1 MKISFTSLTF
11 KTLFI
16 LFMSSTIF
24 IIFIIIIAKES
35 FSQGYTYLIQED
47 ISSIEEKISPE
58 IAINLSYGLNKNL
71 YRVATDQLKHKK
83 ILLLK
88 IESITL
94 EKPILFSKKNK
105 SIDELKK
112 AGHFVSTKIIFDPT
126 TSNKLGKTTIVYSNE
141 SYKIYIQNFYKWFV
155 GGVILFGLAIAI
167 LGFLLYKSLKRLT
180 ILASAFE
187 KFNPNIPD
195 NFLFNIES
203 NDEIGTI
210 NRSANIMVKKLTTY
224 IDNTKDLSAT
234 ILQKESHLKE
244 AQRIAKVG
252 SWEYNVVD
260 EILLLSDEVYRIL
273 GVKFG
278 TVITWKDF
286 LNFISK
292 DDYNKVI
299 KVIED
304 AIKNGSKFNIKY
316 SMTLKNKNEIFVQT
330 RGKVRKKAGG
340 HVRITAVSMDITN
353 DIKNKNT
360 IEKLAYYD
368 SLTGLANRTL
378 LRDRMY
384 KSIQYAKREQT
395 KIAIMFLDL
404 DHFKLINDT
413 LGHSVGDDLL
423 IHIAEIL
430 KLHIRESD
438 TLSRLGGD
446 EFVILLPSVKSNL
459 DAQNIASKI
468 QQTLQSKHDIGNHQ
482 LYVTSSIGVSFYPE
496 HGKNAEELIRNA
508 DTAMYEA
515 KNNGRNNYRIYSE
528 SMGNYSD
535 QQLHLEQDLIQAV
548 KNKSGIEVFY
558 QPKIDTISNFISGA
572 EALVRWRHPINGL
585 VFPDQFI
592 HIAESTG
599 LMIELGNI
607 IIEESIF
614 QIQEW
619 NKLGLV
625 GLKIAIN
632 LSARQF
638 QDPKL
643 VSFIS
648 SMLLNYQVNP
658 SQIEFEITETLSM
671 TNMTN
676 TLRILTELKTIGVSI
691 AIDDFGTGHSSLAY
705 LKKFPVNTLKI
716 DRSFILD
723 IMENDEDKTIVQTII
738 SMAHSLGFN
747 TVAEGVETLEHVKI
761 LQNMDCDQL
770 QGYYFSKPI
779 PKDEFTKFIKD
790 YMPNKQYIQ
799 I

>member
-11 KTLFI
+11 KTLSL
-16 LFMSSTIF
+16 LFLSSIIF
-24 IIFIIIIAKES
+24 IIFIVVIAKES

-58 IAINLSYGLNKNL
+58 IAMNLSYGLNNNL
-71 YRVATDQLKHKK
+71 KRVATNQLKHKK

-88 IESITL
+88 IDSVTL
-94 EKPILFSKKNK
+94 EKPMLFSKKDE
-105 SIDELKK
+105 SIKELEK
-112 AGHFVSTKIIFDPT
+112 AGHFVSTKVLYDPVT
-126 TSNKLGKTTIVYSNE
+126 TNELGEITLVYSNE
-141 SYKIYIQNFYKWFV
+141 SYQTYIENFYKWFV
-155 GGVILFGLAIAI
+155 GGVTLFGLAIAL
-167 LGFLLYKSLKRLT
+167 LGLLLYNSLKRLT
-180 ILASAFE
+180 VLATAFE
-187 KFNPNIPD
+187 KFNPNKPKD
-195 NFLFNIES
+195 FHFNVQT

-234 ILQKESHLKE
+234 ILQKEAHLKE

-260 EILLLSDEVYRIL
+260 GNLLLSDEIYRIL

-278 TVITWKDF
+278 TSIKWKDF

-292 DDYNKVI
+292 DDYDNVI
-299 KVIED
+299 KTID
-304 AIKNGSKFNIKY
+304 NAIKHGSKFNIKY
-316 SMTLKNKNEIFVQT
+316 ALTLKNKNEIFVQT

-340 HVRITAVSMDITN
+340 NVRITAVSMDITN
-353 DIKNKNT
+353 DIKNKKT

-378 LRDRMY
+378 LRDRMH
-384 KSIQYAKREQT
+384 KAIQYAKREET
-395 KIAIMFLDL
+395 KLAIIFLDL

-430 KLHIRESD
+430 KVHIRESD

-446 EFVILLPSVKSNL
+446 EFVILLPSVKSNF
-459 DAQNIASKI
+459 DAQTIAAKI
-468 QQTLQSKHDIGNHQ
+468 QQTLQSKHDIGDHQ
-482 LYVTSSIGVSFYPE
+482 LYITSSIGVSLYPE
-496 HGKNAEELIRNA
+496 HGENAEELIRNA

-515 KNNGRNNYRIYSE
+515 KNNGRNNYSIYSK
-528 SMGNYSD
+528 SMGNYID

-558 QPKIDTISNFISGA
+558 QPKIDSVSNFISGA
-572 EALVRWRHPINGL
+572 EALVRWRHPTNGL
-585 VFPDQFI
+585 IFPDKFI

-599 LMIELGNI
+599 LMIELGHI
-607 IIEESIF
+607 IIEESIY
-614 QIQEW
+614 QVQEW

-638 QDPKL
+638 QDSNL

-648 SMLLNYQVNP
+648 SMILKYQVSP
-658 SQIEFEITETLSM
+658 TQVEFEITETLSM

-676 TLRILTELKTIGVSI
+676 TLRILRELKAIGVSI

-716 DRSFILD
+716 DRSFVID
-723 IMENDEDKTIVQTII
+723 IIDNDEDKTIVQTII

-747 TVAEGVETLEHVKI
+747 TVAEGVETLEHVKL
-761 LQNMDCDQL
+761 LQDMDCDQL
-770 QGYYFSKPI
+770 QGYYFSKAV

-790 YMPNKQYIQ
+790 YIPNK
-799 I
+799 